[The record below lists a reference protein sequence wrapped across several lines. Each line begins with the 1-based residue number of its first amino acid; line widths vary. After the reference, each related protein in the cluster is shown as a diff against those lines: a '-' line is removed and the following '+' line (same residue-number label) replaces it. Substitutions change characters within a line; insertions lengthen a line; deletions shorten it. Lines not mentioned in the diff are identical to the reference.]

1 MRGGRERGQS
11 AVELAMVLPLL
22 MLILLGCLDLG
33 RAFAVRMTLANGTR
47 EGARYACMFPGEDP
61 YVLEEMARRDI
72 LAQGLDDSSLAVQVI
87 LPDVRVGGNPVQ
99 VTAVYTLPMFTSY
112 LFGGKPLVI
121 RAQSE
126 MVILGGY

>member
-47 EGARYACMFPGEDP
+47 EGARYACMFPDEDP

>member
-1 MRGGRERGQS
+1 
-11 AVELAMVLPLL
+11 MVLPLL

-47 EGARYACMFPGEDP
+47 EGARYACMFPDEDP

>member
-47 EGARYACMFPGEDP
+47 EGARYACMFPDEDP

-126 MVILGGY
+126 MVILGGL